1 MKRYTDHELI
11 EFKKLIEN
19 KLQTAEKEL
28 SIISEQ
34 LEEVKTSA
42 ANNQGGDISEENSMT
57 AEKNMLVKKA
67 NRQQQ
72 FTKNLKNALIRIE
85 NKTYGICSITGD
97 LIDKKRLLLVPH
109 ATKSI
114 VANQSSA
121 ANSNASKG
129 KARIIKPSSTKKII
143 TKLNSKA
150 TKSSHNTSNT
160 YEDLDDLDKNKVD
173 EIDLM
178 LKGIEELDL
187 KREEE

>member
-85 NKTYGICSITGD
+85 NKSYGICSITGD

-114 VANQSSA
+114 VAKQSSA